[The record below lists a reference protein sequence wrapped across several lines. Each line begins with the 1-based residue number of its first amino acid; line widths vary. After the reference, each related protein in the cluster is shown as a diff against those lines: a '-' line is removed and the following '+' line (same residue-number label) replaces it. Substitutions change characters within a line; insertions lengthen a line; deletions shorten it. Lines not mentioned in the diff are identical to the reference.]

1 MDSSIVALLT
11 ERFSGL
17 EDPRTGRAIRHE
29 LIDVVVI
36 AICAVI
42 CGADSWVDVEM
53 FGKSKKNWL
62 SQLLALPNGIPSHD
76 TFGRVFGRLNP
87 VQFERCFKEWVET
100 VSEVVEGQVVAIDG
114 KTVRGSHDR
123 MAGKSAIHMVS
134 AWASVNR
141 LVLGQVKVAD
151 RSNEI
156 TAIPELLDMLDVSG
170 CTVTTVTIDA
180 MGCQKE
186 IARKI
191 ADRGADYILA
201 LKRNQ
206 PQLYDD
212 VAETFDHLRRSE
224 FSDIDYRFCETVEK
238 GHGRIEK
245 RRCWAV
251 SDPSY
256 LGYVNDRGE
265 WTKLESLAMVESE
278 RTVNGDTTTQTRYYI
293 SSLTN
298 DARELLN
305 GVRTHWGIEN
315 AVHWVLDVAFGEYNS
330 RVRVGNSAENF
341 SILRRMALNML
352 KSETTLK
359 VGVAAKRKR
368 AGWDGEYL
376 LKVIAQ

>member
-62 SQLLALPNGIPSHD
+62 SQLLALLNGIPSHD

-141 LVLGQVKVAD
+141 LVLGQIKVAD

-170 CTVTTVTIDA
+170 CTVTIDA

-315 AVHWVLDVAFGEYNS
+315 AVHWVLDVAFGEDNS

-376 LKVIAQ
+376 LKVFAQ

>member
-1 MDSSIVALLT
+1 
-11 ERFSGL
+11 
-17 EDPRTGRAIRHE
+17 
-29 LIDVVVI
+29 
-36 AICAVI
+36 
-42 CGADSWVDVEM
+42 M

-76 TFGRVFGRLNP
+76 TFGSVFARLDR

-100 VSEVVEGQVVAIDG
+100 VNEVVEGQVVAIDG

-123 MAGKSAIHMVS
+123 ASGKSAIHMVS
-134 AWASVNR
+134 AWASANR

-156 TAIPELLDMLDVSG
+156 TAVPELLDMLDVSG
-170 CTVTTVTIDA
+170 CTVTVDA

-191 ADRGADYILA
+191 TDSRADYILA

-212 VAETFDHLRRSE
+212 VSETFDHLRRSK

-251 SDPSY
+251 SDPAY

-265 WTKLESLAMVESE
+265 WTKLKSLAMVESE
-278 RTVNGDTTTQTRYYI
+278 RTENGDTTTQTRYYI

-298 DARELLN
+298 DARRLLN
-305 GVRTHWGIEN
+305 GVRTHWGFEN
-315 AVHWVLDVAFGEYNS
+315 SVHWVLDVGFGEDNS

-352 KSETTLK
+352 KSENTLK

>member
-1 MDSSIVALLT
+1 MDSSIAALLT
-11 ERFSGL
+11 ERFAGL
-17 EDPRTGRAIRHE
+17 EDPRTGRATRHE

-53 FGKSKKNWL
+53 FGKSKKSWL

-76 TFGRVFGRLNP
+76 TFGRVFARLNP
-87 VQFERCFKEWVET
+87 VQFERCFKEWVRT
-100 VSEVVEGQVVAIDG
+100 VNEVVEGEVVAIDG
-114 KTVRGSHDR
+114 KTVRGSHNR
-123 MAGKSAIHMVS
+123 ASGKSAIHMVS
-134 AWASVNR
+134 AWASANR

-156 TAIPELLDMLDVSG
+156 TAVPELLDMLDVSG
-170 CTVTTVTIDA
+170 CTVTVDA

-191 ADRGADYILA
+191 TDSRADYILA

-212 VAETFDHLRRSE
+212 VAETFDHLRRSG

-251 SDPSY
+251 SDPAY
-256 LGYVNDRGE
+256 LGYVNDQGE
-265 WTKLESLAMVESE
+265 WTKLESLAMVQSE
-278 RTVNGDTTTQTRYYI
+278 RTENGDTTTQTRYYI

-298 DARELLN
+298 DARKLLN

-315 AVHWVLDVAFGEYNS
+315 SVHWVLDAAFGEDNS

-352 KSETTLK
+352 KSESTLK

>member
-17 EDPRTGRAIRHE
+17 EDPRTARAIRHE

-53 FGKSKKNWL
+53 FGKSRKNWL
-62 SQLLALPNGIPSHD
+62 SQLLALPNAIPSHD
-76 TFGRVFGRLNP
+76 TFGRVFVRLNP
-87 VQFERCFKEWVET
+87 VQFERCFKEWAET
-100 VSEVVEGQVVAIDG
+100 VNEVVEGQVVAIDG

-134 AWASVNR
+134 AWASANR
-141 LVLGQVKVAD
+141 LVLGQIKVAD

-170 CTVTTVTIDA
+170 CTVTIDV

-191 ADRGADYILA
+191 AGRRADYILA

-238 GHGRIEK
+238 GHGGIEK
-245 RRCWAV
+245 RGCWAV
-251 SDPSY
+251 SDPSC
-256 LGYVNDRGE
+256 LGYVNGRGE

-278 RTVNGDTTTQTRYYI
+278 RTENGDTTTQTRYYI
-293 SSLTN
+293 SSITN
-298 DARELLN
+298 DA
-305 GVRTHWGIEN
+305 
-315 AVHWVLDVAFGEYNS
+315 
-330 RVRVGNSAENF
+330 
-341 SILRRMALNML
+341 
-352 KSETTLK
+352 
-359 VGVAAKRKR
+359 
-368 AGWDGEYL
+368 
-376 LKVIAQ
+376 

>member
-1 MDSSIVALLT
+1 MDSSIAALLT

-17 EDPRTGRAIRHE
+17 EDPRTGRATRHE

-53 FGKSKKNWL
+53 FGKSKKDWL

-76 TFGRVFGRLNP
+76 TFGRVFARLNP

-100 VSEVVEGQVVAIDG
+100 VNEVVEGQVVAIDG

-123 MAGKSAIHMVS
+123 VSGKSAIHMVS
-134 AWASVNR
+134 AWASANR

-156 TAIPELLDMLDVSG
+156 TAIRELLDMLDVPG
-170 CTVTTVTIDA
+170 CTITVDA

-186 IARKI
+186 IATKI
-191 ADRGADYILA
+191 TDRRADYILA

-251 SDPSY
+251 SDPAY
-256 LGYVNDRGE
+256 LGYVNDQGE
-265 WTKLESLAMVESE
+265 WTKLKSLAMVESE
-278 RTVNGDTTTQTRYYI
+278 RTENGDTTTQTRYYI

-298 DARELLN
+298 DARRLLN

-315 AVHWVLDVAFGEYNS
+315 SVHWVLDVAFSEDNS

-352 KSETTLK
+352 KSDTTLK

-376 LKVIAQ
+376 LQVLAQ

>member
-170 CTVTTVTIDA
+170 CTVTIDA

-315 AVHWVLDVAFGEYNS
+315 AVHWVLDVAFGEGNS

-376 LKVIAQ
+376 LKVFAQ

>member
-1 MDSSIVALLT
+1 MDSSIAALLT

-17 EDPRTGRAIRHE
+17 EDPRTGRATRHE

-76 TFGRVFGRLNP
+76 TFGRVFARLNP

-100 VSEVVEGQVVAIDG
+100 VNEVVEGQVVAIDG

-123 MAGKSAIHMVS
+123 TAGKSAIHMVS
-134 AWASVNR
+134 AWASANR
-141 LVLGQVKVAD
+141 LVLGQVKVED

-156 TAIPELLDMLDVSG
+156 TAVPELLDMLDVSG
-170 CTVTTVTIDA
+170 CTVTVDA
-180 MGCQKE
+180 MGCQKD
-186 IARKI
+186 IANKI
-191 ADRGADYILA
+191 TNRRADYILA

-212 VAETFDHLRRSE
+212 VAETFDHLRNSE

-251 SDPSY
+251 SDPTY
-256 LGYVNDRGE
+256 LDYANDRGE
-265 WTKLESLAMVESE
+265 WTNLNTLAMVESE
-278 RTVNGDTTTQTRYYI
+278 RTENGQTASQTRYYI
-293 SSLTN
+293 SSLPN
-298 DARELLN
+298 DARRLLS

-315 AVHWVLDVAFGEYNS
+315 SVHWVLDVAFGEDNS

-376 LKVIAQ
+376 LKVLAH

>member
-1 MDSSIVALLT
+1 MDSSIMALLV
-11 ERFSGL
+11 ERFADL
-17 EDPRTGRAIRHE
+17 EDPRTGRAKLHG

-53 FGKSKKNWL
+53 FGKSKKKWF
-62 SQLLALPNGIPSHD
+62 SRLLALPSGIPSHD
-76 TFGRVFGRLNP
+76 TFGRVFARLDP
-87 VQFERCFKEWVET
+87 IQFERCFKEWVET
-100 VSEVVEGQVVAIDG
+100 VNEVVEGQVVAIDG
-114 KTVRGSHDR
+114 KTARGSHDR
-123 MAGKSAIHMVS
+123 AAGKSAIHMVS
-134 AWASVNR
+134 AWASANR
-141 LVLGQVKVAD
+141 LVLGQVKVD
-151 RSNEI
+151 ERSNEI
-156 TAIPELLDMLDVSG
+156 TAIPELLDTLDVSG
-170 CTVTTVTIDA
+170 CTVTVDA

-186 IARKI
+186 IASKI
-191 ADRGADYILA
+191 INRRADYILA

-212 VAETFDHLRRSE
+212 AAETFDHLRNSE

-238 GHGRIEK
+238 SHGRIEK
-245 RRCWAV
+245 RRCWSV
-251 SDPSY
+251 SDPTY
-256 LGYVNDRGE
+256 LDYVNDRGE
-265 WTKLESLAMVESE
+265 WSKLSSLAMVESE
-278 RTVNGDTTTQTRYYI
+278 RTENGQTASQTRYYI
-293 SSLTN
+293 SSLPN
-298 DARELLN
+298 DARKLLS

-315 AVHWVLDVAFGEYNS
+315 SVHWVLDVAFGEDNS

-376 LKVIAQ
+376 LKVLAQ

>member
-1 MDSSIVALLT
+1 MNSSIASLLM

-17 EDPRTGRAIRHE
+17 EDPRTGRATRHE

-53 FGKSKKNWL
+53 FGKSKKKWF

-76 TFGRVFGRLNP
+76 TFGRVFARLNP

-100 VSEVVEGQVVAIDG
+100 VNEVVEGQVVAIDG

-123 MAGKSAIHMVS
+123 TAGKSAIHMVS
-134 AWASVNR
+134 AWASANR
-141 LVLGQVKVAD
+141 LVLGQVKVKD

-156 TAIPELLDMLDVSG
+156 TAVPELLDMLDVSG
-170 CTVTTVTIDA
+170 CTVTVDA

-186 IARKI
+186 IANKI
-191 ADRGADYILA
+191 TNRRADYILA

-212 VAETFDHLRRSE
+212 VAETFDHLRSSE

-251 SDPSY
+251 SDPAY
-256 LGYVNDRGE
+256 LDYANDRGE
-265 WTKLESLAMVESE
+265 WTNLNTLAMVESE
-278 RTVNGDTTTQTRYYI
+278 RTENGQTASQTRYYI
-293 SSLTN
+293 SSLPN
-298 DARELLN
+298 DARRLLN

-315 AVHWVLDVAFGEYNS
+315 SVHWVLDVAFGEDKS

-352 KSETTLK
+352 KSETSLK

-376 LKVIAQ
+376 LKVLAH